1 MAGEMGGH
9 GRGTE
14 NPRAPLGVKAQAQTR
29 DRRPRQLPTDT
40 SHAVFRDIPDKTR
53 EYQVDLSSMM
63 PCPPFSFAIFP
74 ARPP

>member
-1 MAGEMGGH
+1 MAREMGGH

-14 NPRAPLGVKAQAQTR
+14 NPRAPLGVKAISRTR
-29 DRRPRQLPTDT
+29 ERRPRQLPTDT
-40 SHAVFRDIPDKTR
+40 SHAVFWDFPDKTR
-53 EYQVDLSSMM
+53 EYQVDQSSIV